1 MGAHPLLPADMFCR
15 LPPFPSLPCAA
26 CQELV
31 TLRPGEPIKCNK
43 CGGRILYKLRTKNVV
58 QYEAR

>member
-1 MGAHPLLPADMFCR
+1 MTEYRCG
-15 LPPFPSLPCAA
+15 SGT